1 MSWQYAFF
9 FLVSKNFIS
18 PLRHL
23 SQAQLGADE
32 ACRDGEVGLSLGL
45 PAVLCPAASG
55 WPCAVSPLLGPVVM
69 AISS

>member
-1 MSWQYAFF
+1 MHF

-18 PLRHL
+18 LRHL
-23 SQAQLGADE
+23 RLAQLGAYE
-32 ACRDGEVGLSLGL
+32 ACGDGEVGLCLGL
-45 PAVLCPAASG
+45 PAVLSPAASG